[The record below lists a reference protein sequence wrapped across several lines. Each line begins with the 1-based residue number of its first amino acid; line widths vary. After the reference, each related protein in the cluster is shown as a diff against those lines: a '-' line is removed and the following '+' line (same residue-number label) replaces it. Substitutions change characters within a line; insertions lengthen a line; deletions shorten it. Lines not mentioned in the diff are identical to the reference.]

1 MTSAWKVMLAWTLLM
16 AAGLGVV
23 ATKVSIHSELGD
35 LLPEGATATQRLLLS
50 QVRTGLAG
58 RLILIA
64 LEGTDPDELAALSQ
78 GLGAALRTG
87 GQFKVVA
94 NGGETW
100 SADEQALL
108 FQARYLLSPA
118 LDQQTFSP
126 AALRTALEQRLDDL
140 RSPLA
145 PVIKSSIP
153 ADPTGEFM
161 RILQAWSRM
170 DAPGK
175 HRGVWLSE
183 DRKHALLVVETTAPG
198 FDADAQ
204 EIAQNEIRWRFQRLK
219 QDRNSPAHLEMS
231 GPGVFAVEAQRR
243 IEQEV
248 WWLSVVA
255 GTLVLLLLYASYRS
269 VVLVALSLIPLSSG
283 ILAGMVAVNGW
294 FGFIHGITLG
304 FGITLLGV
312 VDDYPIHLFS
322 HMTARDS
329 APAVM
334 RGIWPTMRLGVLTTA
349 IGFSSLLL
357 AGFPALAQLGL
368 FAVAGLLT
376 AVLVTRWVLP
386 AVVPAGFAPRAVS
399 VSLVRYADRLA
410 RGKLLVPVAVVLAT
424 FGLLWS
430 DTALWET
437 DLASLTPVPEA
448 KKRLDQ
454 QLRTELGVS
463 DVRDLLVVEGSTE
476 EDVLQQAEFLMPR
489 LDRLRDEA
497 LLAGYDIVA
506 RYLPS
511 RRTQQ
516 QRQQALP
523 AQTELERNV
532 IQAVTGLPFTKGL
545 FAPFLVAV
553 ERARSQ
559 PLLDRAA
566 FEGTVFGMR
575 IDSLLM
581 ERQGRWMAV
590 VPLRGVADRAQL
602 SRAVQ
607 GWSDAAIHY
616 VDLKAESNRLMT
628 AYRDRTV
635 LILGWGTGAIAL
647 ALALGLRSAVRLW
660 RVLAPILCAVIVVAA
675 VLNLL
680 GESLSLFH
688 VATFLLVI
696 GLGLD
701 YALFFTRP
709 EGSEEERGRTIFGLL
724 VCSTT
729 TIVVFG
735 VLAGSSI
742 PVLHAIGLTAACGSF
757 CCLLFAGLLAEKK
770 NEAHAQ

>member
-1 MTSAWKVMLAWTLLM
+1 MISAWKVMLAWVLLM
-16 AAGLGVV
+16 AAGLGFV
-23 ATKVSIHSELGD
+23 ATKVSVHSELGD

-87 GQFKVVA
+87 GQFKIVA
-94 NGGETW
+94 NGGEAW
-100 SADEQALL
+100 STDEQALL
-108 FQARYLLSPA
+108 FQSRYLLSPA
-118 LDQQTFSP
+118 LDQKTFSP

-145 PVIKSSIP
+145 PLIKSSIP
-153 ADPTGEFM
+153 EDPTGEFM

-183 DRKHALLVVETTAPG
+183 DRQHALLVVETTAPG

-204 EIAQNEIRWRFQRLK
+204 EIAQNEIRARFQRLK
-219 QDRNSPAHLEMS
+219 QDRNSPARLQIS

-243 IEQEV
+243 IEKEV
-248 WWLSVVA
+248 WALSAVA

-410 RGKLLVPVAVVLAT
+410 QGKLLVPVAVVLAT

-463 DVRDLLVVEGSTE
+463 DVRDLLVIEGSTE
-476 EDVLQQAEFLMPR
+476 EDVLQQAEVLIPR
-489 LDRLRDEA
+489 LDGLRDEA

-523 AQTELERNV
+523 AQPELERNL

-566 FEGTVFGMR
+566 FQSTVFGMK

-590 VPLRGVADRAQL
+590 VPLRGVADRALL

-607 GWSDAAIHY
+607 GWRDAAVHY

-635 LILGWGTGAIAL
+635 LILGWGTAAIAL
-647 ALALGLRSAVRLW
+647 ALMLGLRSAVRLW
-660 RVLAPILCAVIVVAA
+660 RVLVPILCALVVVAA
-675 VLNLL
+675 VLNLS

-724 VCSTT
+724 VCSST

-742 PVLHAIGLTAACGSF
+742 PVLHAIGLTAACGSL
-757 CCLLFAGLLAEKK
+757 CCLLFAGLLAERK